1 MPPRKTKPSPT
12 TRATFD
18 GSIEQ
23 QYQKCQN
30 WKPQLPHYSAARGDA
45 IVNTCQDCRNS
56 VNARYKA
63 KENVIMSE
71 VELEAAESVS
81 LFVTLT

>member
-1 MPPRKTKPSPT
+1 MPLRKTKPSPI
-12 TRATFD
+12 TRTTFD

-23 QYQKCQN
+23 QCQKCQN
-30 WKPQLPHYSAARGDA
+30 WKPQLPYYNAARGDA

-63 KENVIMSE
+63 KENVIMGE

-81 LFVTLT
+81 LFITLT